1 MDPAT
6 TVGTGLALW
15 ASKDMLGKVLGPTAD
30 YLGGGLKSAVEK
42 CNVNLG
48 RVFQRA
54 AEKLGPRLEKPG
66 AVNPRVLRHVYEDG
80 RFAEDDV
87 VVEYYGGLLAGSKT
101 DTGTSDQA
109 LPYLAAVQR
118 MSAYELRLHFVL
130 YYELLRIHK
139 GSGVPL
145 SQGNRVHDLALV
157 IPHEMFLTALGI
169 GPEDE
174 KAQMEYWRTMSH
186 AVVGLHQ
193 EGLIGNYTYGKLD
206 EKAKDFPGAPENGI
220 LLTPS
225 FLGAELFA
233 WAIGVE
239 SPSGHHFFDID
250 ISTVDKAIPIVG
262 SAFPKSKAKV
272 D

>member
-1 MDPAT
+1 MDVT
-6 TVGTGLALW
+6 TVVGTGLTLW

-30 YLGGGLKSAVEK
+30 YLGGGLKSTVEK
-42 CNVNLG
+42 CNVNVG
-48 RVFQRA
+48 RVFRRA

-101 DTGTSDQA
+101 SDGKSDQA

-118 MSAYELRLHFVL
+118 MSVYELRLHFVF
-130 YYELLRIHK
+130 YYELLRVHK
-139 GSGVPL
+139 ACGVNLANGNQVRDL
-145 SQGNRVHDLALV
+145 SMVM
-157 IPHEMFLTALGI
+157 PHEMFLAALDI
-169 GPEDE
+169 APTDE
-174 KAQMEYWRTMSH
+174 KAQIDYWPILSH

-193 EGLIGNYTYGKLD
+193 EGLIDNYTYGTLD
-206 EKAKDFPGAPENGI
+206 DEAKEFPGAPTNGI

-233 WAIGVE
+233 WAIGSE
-239 SPSGHHFFDID
+239 SPSGHRFFDID
-250 ISTVDKAIPIVG
+250 IGTINKAIPVVG
-262 SAFPKSKAKV
+262 AAFLKSKAKAQ
-272 D
+272 